1 MRLKAVLF
9 FACMPMLLWAQSSR
23 VDTLRSLILDG
34 GKSNYVMI
42 FAHRGDWRN
51 APAENSLLAYQR
63 CIDEGI
69 DGIEIDLQMTRD
81 GVLVVMHD
89 ETLDRTT
96 TGKGKVCDYT
106 LEELKNL
113 YLLSPIGVV
122 TRQRIPTFEEVLE
135 LAKGRILILVDK
147 WLKIKDLV
155 IETAKRHNCLSQI
168 VLRSSLSSFRFQEKV
183 GSLPNEIIYI
193 PVLVCKGK
201 GDLEKLNDI
210 INNYTIPIA
219 SFSFIRDDFEIL
231 KQIPL
236 LKKKGY
242 RIWLNSLWGK
252 FNGGH
257 DDELGFIDVSNSYEW
272 LINSGAN
279 IIFSDNPLRLRDYL
293 KNINKRKT
301 L

>member
-34 GKSNYVMI
+34 GKSNYMMI

-168 VLRSSLSSFRFQEKV
+168 VLRSSLSSFKFQEKV

>member
-9 FACMPMLLWAQSSR
+9 CACMPMLLWAQSSR
-23 VDTLRSLILDG
+23 ADTLRSLILDG

-168 VLRSSLSSFRFQEKV
+168 VLRSSLSSFKFQEKV

>member
-168 VLRSSLSSFRFQEKV
+168 VLRSSLSSFKFQEKV

>member
-1 MRLKAVLF
+1 MKLKAALF
-9 FACMPMLLWAQSSR
+9 CACIPMLLLAQNTR

-69 DGIEIDLQMTRD
+69 DGIEIDLQMTHD
-81 GVLVVMHD
+81 GNLVVMHD

-106 LEELKNL
+106 LEELKKL

-135 LAKGRILILVDK
+135 FAKGRILIQVDK
-147 WLKIKDLV
+147 WTKFKDL
-155 IETAKRHNCLSQI
+155 IIRIASEHGCLSQI
-168 VLRSSLSSFRFQEKV
+168 VLRSSLSSAQFKERFGV
-183 GSLPNEIIYI
+183 LPPEVIYI
-193 PVLVCKGK
+193 PVLVCKGS
-201 GDLEKLNDI
+201 GDSEKLSDFI
-210 INNYTIPIA
+210 EHFKIPIA
-219 SFSFIRDDFEIL
+219 SFSFENDHFEIL
-231 KQIPL
+231 NEIPK
-236 LKKKGY
+236 LKSKGY
-242 RIWLNSLWGK
+242 RIWLNSLWAK

-257 DDELGFIDVSNSYEW
+257 DDELAMTDKELSYLW
-272 LINSGAN
+272 LLKTGAD
-279 IIFSDNPLRLRDYL
+279 IIFSDNPTELSNFLQTL
-293 KNINKRKT
+293 NKRNLK
-301 L
+301 